1 MSAVAAASGLIL
13 LGLAVFGQPDMYLR
27 QAREQWA
34 SLIDAAPSEP
44 APEPAFG
51 KGATQVTTSITAP
64 VTAPIPDQLASPG
77 SDQTAAGQAA
87 AMAASM
93 AQLQHQVSQLRD
105 ELASNR
111 AEAERVRL
119 ALAAAQAQRQADEAE
134 AQRQLAEAK
143 SLRQEAEAKAQRQA
157 TAQVAVPAEPREA
170 AAVPVPE
177 RHEAMLA
184 PPAARHDPP
193 TADRRE
199 PAKPVVPA
207 PRPPPSRQEAEDAQS
222 VLARLRQMSPGA
234 EPTADVPQPAARP
247 NRGSSTWLR
256 RLIAARTALA
266 AGQIEET
273 RRLLQQAQ
281 LQLVFRPTGSVQD
294 DPEGAARAASDVARA
309 LEALSANDTVQS
321 RIYIDRAVEGTSSR
335 SLEMPDRE
343 AASRGSGYAPAYPV
357 R

>member
-13 LGLAVFGQPDMYLR
+13 LGLAVFGQPDVYLR

-34 SLIDAAPSEP
+34 SLIKAAPSEP
-44 APEPAFG
+44 APEPAFE
-51 KGATQVTTSITAP
+51 GATQVTTSITAP
-64 VTAPIPDQLASPG
+64 VAAPIFEQLPAAG
-77 SDQTAAGQAA
+77 SDQTVDGQAA

-93 AQLQHQVSQLRD
+93 AKLQQQVSQLRD
-105 ELASNR
+105 ELAANR

-119 ALAAAQAQRQADEAE
+119 TLAATQAQRQADEAE
-134 AQRQLAEAK
+134 AQRQLTEAK
-143 SLRQEAEAKAQRQA
+143 ALRQEAEVKAQRQA

-184 PPAARHDPP
+184 PSATRHDPP

-199 PAKPVVPA
+199 PAKAAVPA

-234 EPTADVPQPAARP
+234 EPSADVPQPAARP

-256 RLIAARTALA
+256 R
-266 AGQIEET
+266 
-273 RRLLQQAQ
+273 
-281 LQLVFRPTGSVQD
+281 
-294 DPEGAARAASDVARA
+294 
-309 LEALSANDTVQS
+309 
-321 RIYIDRAVEGTSSR
+321 
-335 SLEMPDRE
+335 
-343 AASRGSGYAPAYPV
+343 
-357 R
+357 